1 LDDAVWVSGDGLRFP
16 AGLPGCAAAPVC
28 RRFVFDLRYDN
39 WKLVFKEQRCV
50 ITKLQEAA
58 KSE

>member
-1 LDDAVWVSGDGLRFP
+1 VWVSGDGLRFP